1 MKTRFLT
8 HKFYKTKYLLIPFFA
23 VFTQL
28 NAQEV
33 SSYVDTT
40 SIRIGEQ
47 ITYKINVKADSLE
60 DIDFPKAKDF
70 APFELINEFKVDTN
84 YLNKKFII
92 SKKFALTYFDSGA
105 YYIPSQKLTLLN
117 KEVKLDSFKIT
128 INPVK
133 IDTTKQGLYD
143 IKPIMKSNTQIDFIF
158 FGYILIFIAVICAV
172 LYFKKQIFSFFS
184 IQKLK
189 VEYLTPYEKAVI
201 ELTKIKKLNYLSD
214 VDIKTYYSDLTFAI
228 RNFIEEKIIKN
239 ALESTTKELIQKLSL
254 LKTSKK
260 LNFSNSTLKNIEDVF
275 SRADLVKFAKYEPDA
290 QSASIDLETLSK
302 ELENIKLILPEPSN
316 EELEKNLKIQENLR
330 RKRLKNRNNKIII
343 YSLLSLLLVYLTA
356 SIMYGFTYVNDK
368 LFRKQNL
375 IFLESNEWVNSSYG
389 APPIT
394 ITTPEVL
401 NRNTD
406 SFIFGLDEASAK
418 SEFTYNNLKASLNI
432 ILTNIKLPEN
442 SSSIKLQDVMI
453 NSIETI
459 EKMGVK
465 NIITKFE
472 KFQTPNDAEGLMIYG
487 SADFPT
493 DNLTQFRKYKYKMF
507 GFINSQDYKQI
518 FISWE
523 ENDNYIV
530 EIVDRIVN
538 SVELVKNKTS
548 L

>member
-1 MKTRFLT
+1 MKTRSLT

-47 ITYKINVKADSLE
+47 ITYKINVKTDSLK

-158 FGYILIFIAVICAV
+158 LGYILIFIAVICAV
-172 LYFKKQIFSFFS
+172 LYFKKQISSFFS

-201 ELTKIKKLNYLSD
+201 GLTEIKKLNYLSD

-406 SFIFGLDEASAK
+406 SLIFGLDEASAK

-459 EKMGVK
+459 EKIGVK

-538 SVELVKNKTS
+538 SIELVKNKTS

>member
-158 FGYILIFIAVICAV
+158 LGYILIFIAVICAV

-214 VDIKTYYSDLTFAI
+214 VDIKTYYSDLTFAL

>member
-432 ILTNIKLPEN
+432 ILTNIKIPEN

>member
-184 IQKLK
+184 IQKLE

-254 LKTSKK
+254 LKTSKRD
-260 LNFSNSTLKNIEDVF
+260 NFSNSTLKNIEDVF

-432 ILTNIKLPEN
+432 ILTNIKIPEN

>member
-158 FGYILIFIAVICAV
+158 LGYILIFIAVICAV

-214 VDIKTYYSDLTFAI
+214 VDIKTYYSDLTFVL

-406 SFIFGLDEASAK
+406 SLIFGLDEASAK

-459 EKMGVK
+459 EKIGVK

-538 SVELVKNKTS
+538 SIELVKNKTS